1 MPNAIT
7 NGSTNVT
14 FYNSQSDAVSKKLTD
29 TVKKL
34 NDVSKSKYDKKNHL
48 IENATDLNTSE
59 KLEAM
64 DQNFTKY
71 VHEEYSGIIIF
82 AFLSISIMGITTMSP
97 TVIKSFKKLIA

>member
-7 NGSTNVT
+7 TESNNVT

-34 NDVSKSKYDKKNHL
+34 NDVSKNKYDKKNHL

-64 DQNFTKY
+64 DQNFTQY
-71 VHEEYSGIIIF
+71 VREEYNGIIIF